1 MSEHP
6 SLPVLPAV
14 EPIAMC
20 GVCKKPLYRGMTPN
34 ECHYAGIQLGSYGG
48 ARFTRDCPLYG
59 MAYLELSCPPK
70 KGAKK

>member
-6 SLPVLPAV
+6 SLPVQPAV

-34 ECHYAGIQLGSYGG
+34 ECHYAGIQH
-48 ARFTRDCPLYG
+48 CPLYG